1 MNMTKTISKVSSN
14 NDESD
19 NINNDNIDNHNI
31 NGNKVDGMTVVIT
44 ILMTDNACTPA

>member
-1 MNMTKTISKVSSN
+1 MNMTITISKVSSN

-31 NGNKVDGMTVVIT
+31 NGNTVDGMTVVIT